1 MTEKAQIVEVIQVV
15 SNEGDGT
22 PESPARLVT
31 SYFSKEGELIARFD
45 PAVATM
51 SKRVMATDCKMSQI
65 RNPGI

>member
-31 SYFSKEGELIARFD
+31 SYFSKEVR
-45 PAVATM
+45 
-51 SKRVMATDCKMSQI
+51 
-65 RNPGI
+65 